1 MEVKRWV
8 VMVMVVVVEVVSG
21 QRQQEA
27 HARTHSLHSLTL
39 PDDSEWL
46 EWQRTRLLPVQAPRA
61 ACGLR
66 LALSAPPSLSPA
78 AASYLSLF
86 GM

>member
-1 MEVKRWV
+1 MEVKRW
-8 VMVMVVVVEVVSG
+8 VVVEVVSG

-27 HARTHSLHSLTL
+27 HARTHSLTHSPTLT
-39 PDDSEWL
+39 DDSEWL
-46 EWQRTRLLPVQAPRA
+46 EWQRTSLLPVQAPRA

-78 AASYLSLF
+78 SYLSLS